1 MLYLEGINKSATNE
15 ESYIPDVLLIKP
27 IITSPRKG
35 SNHGSIVSTSMIKL
49 IISLQWMNNEHS
61 AMSDVM
67 GGRRNEVFVENVGR
81 QVDGCPL

>member
-1 MLYLEGINKSATNE
+1 
-15 ESYIPDVLLIKP
+15 
-27 IITSPRKG
+27 
-35 SNHGSIVSTSMIKL
+35 
-49 IISLQWMNNEHS
+49 MNNEHS